1 MQNLTLPSNA
11 RMPKYGMGTWH
22 MGEQPDQ
29 RPHEVSALRAG
40 IDAGARLIDTAEMY
54 ASGGAEEVVSEAIA
68 GRRDKVF
75 LVSKVLPS
83 NGSYA
88 KVMGACENSLSR
100 LRTDRLDLYLYHWRG
115 GTPLEETFRALVD
128 LQKQGKVIDFGVS
141 NFDVEDLDEW
151 SALDTQGLTA
161 VNQVYFNLRVRDAE
175 WRVIP
180 WCLQRGI
187 AVQTYTP
194 IDQGGRLLRDRV
206 LNTVAE
212 RHGATPAQIALAW
225 IYSKPGLVP
234 LPKSSN
240 AARVR
245 ENLAATT
252 LALDEADLLELEA
265 AFPRPSEPVRLPM
278 L

>member
-1 MQNLTLPSNA
+1 MENLILPSNA

-40 IDAGARLIDTAEMY
+40 MDAGARLIDTAEMY
-54 ASGGAEEVVSEAIA
+54 ANGGAEEVVGEAIA
-68 GRRDKVF
+68 GRRDEIF
-75 LVSKVLPS
+75 LISKVLPS
-83 NGSYA
+83 NASYA
-88 KVMGACENSLSR
+88 RVMGACEQSLSR
-100 LRTDRLDLYLYHWRG
+100 LSTDRLDLYLYHWRG

-128 LQKQGKVIDFGVS
+128 LQKQGKIIDFGVS
-141 NFDVEDLDEW
+141 NFDVDDLAEW

-161 VNQVYFNLRVRDAE
+161 VNQIYFNLRVRDAE
-175 WRVIP
+175 WSVIP
-180 WCLQRGI
+180 WCLDHGI

-194 IDQGGRLLRDRV
+194 IDQGGELLRNAV
-206 LNTVAE
+206 LNAVAE

-225 IYSKPGLVP
+225 IYAKPGLVP

-240 AARVR
+240 AARAR

-252 LALDEADLLELEA
+252 LVLEETDLEELET
-265 AFPRPSEPVRLPM
+265 AFPQPSEPVRLPM